1 MSKQNF
7 LEIVEQRGYYNDSTD
22 KEGLRKLFANDAP
35 TVAYIG
41 FDCTAPSLHVGS
53 LVQIMLIRRLQQT
66 GNKPIVL
73 LGGATTKVGDPSGKD
88 ATRPILGELQ
98 IKVNKEGIRKVFEQ
112 FDIKFG
118 DGPTDALLVDND
130 DWFAEF
136 KDKIFETAAH
146 FSVNRM
152 LTYDSVKLRLERESH
167 LSLKEFMYMV
177 MQAYDFVKLNQEY
190 GCCVQI
196 GGSDQWGNIVNGVE
210 LGRKINERKVDLSLE
225 KNKKFTPLP
234 ESGYVT
240 SEWVKENF
248 PELGD
253 IFVREQHTHRGQVE
267 YFTYYPYLYGLTTP
281 LITTA
286 SGAKMGKTADGAV
299 WLTADRYSPYDY
311 WQFWRNV
318 EDADVWRFMK
328 LFTDEPIEQIE
339 AWEAAWNS
347 GKESGAFINEKKIIL
362 ATAATTLCHG
372 EAAAKEAEATAK
384 TVCEQGGVVVSLPV
398 VEIAKSELESGIPA
412 FKLLQMAGLCE
423 SGGEARRLVKG
434 GGAKVNDAKIND
446 AEDSIGIAHLN
457 DDGVIKLSSGKK
469 KHALVKVA

>member
-7 LEIVEQRGYYNDSTD
+7 LQIVEQRGYYNDSTD
-22 KEGLRKLFANDAP
+22 KEGLNKLFASKEP

-88 ATRPILGELQ
+88 ATRPVLSEKDIEANMAG
-98 IKVNKEGIRKVFEQ
+98 IKKVFEQ

-118 DGPTDALLVDND
+118 DGATDALLVNND
-130 DWFAEF
+130 DWFKGLGYIDF
-136 KDKIFETAAH
+136 LRDVGRH

-152 LTYDSVKLRLERESH
+152 LSMESVKQRIEREQNMSFI
-167 LSLKEFMYMV
+167 EFNYMV
-177 MQAYDFVKLNQEY
+177 LQAYDFVRLYQDY
-190 GCCVQI
+190 GCRVQI

-210 LGRKINERKVDLSLE
+210 LNRRLNPVE
-225 KNKKFTPLP
+225 
-234 ESGYVT
+234 
-240 SEWVKENF
+240 
-248 PELGD
+248 
-253 IFVREQHTHRGQVE
+253 GQVFHTDTTGKDGKVISQKE
-267 YFTYYPYLYGLTTP
+267 MEAQNLAAVESFLERTKLYGLTTP

-299 WLTADRYSPYDY
+299 WLTADRYKPYDY
-311 WQFWRNV
+311 WQFWRNA
-318 EDADVWRFMK
+318 EDADVWRFMR
-328 LFTDEPIEQIE
+328 LFTDIDNAEIT

-384 TVCEQGGVVVSLPV
+384 KVFEQGGVGDSLPV
-398 VEIAKSELESGIPA
+398 VEIAKSELEGGIPA
-412 FKLLQMAGLCE
+412 FKILQLAGLCA

-434 GGAKVNDAKIND
+434 GGAKVNDNKIND
-446 AEDSIGIAHLN
+446 AEELIGVNHLN
-457 DDGVIKLSSGKK
+457 EESIIKLSSGKK